1 MIAIQTSQLG
11 KTYGYYRI
19 FEDLSFSIHPG
30 ECVALFGP
38 NGAGKTT
45 LLRVLATLN
54 RPSAGRFEILG
65 HDGVTEKET
74 IRNSVMFVAHG
85 SHLYDELN
93 AVENLQFSLAM
104 RGKTPTSLEIKRA
117 LDLMSIGAFS
127 ELKVRFFSAGMK
139 KRLALAKVVLAQ
151 PNVLFLDEPYNALD
165 DAGVE
170 STNALIRDLLKEGG
184 TVFMTTHDRSKAT
197 QVAHRTGVLSQGT
210 IHFINPVNSESPTIH
225 ELS

>member
-1 MIAIQTSQLG
+1 MIAIQTSQLS
-11 KTYGYYRI
+11 KSYGYYRI
-19 FEDLSFSIHPG
+19 FEDLSFTIHTG
-30 ECVALFGP
+30 ECFALFGP

-74 IRNSVMFVAHG
+74 IRNSVMLVAHG

-93 AVENLQFSLAM
+93 AVENLQFALAM
-104 RGKTPTSLEIKRA
+104 RGKSPTSLEIKRA
-117 LDLMSIGAFS
+117 LDLMNIGAFS
-127 ELKVRFFSAGMK
+127 NLKVRFFSAGMK
-139 KRLALAKVVLAQ
+139 KRLALTKVLLAQ
-151 PNVLFLDEPYNALD
+151 PHVLFLDEPYNALD

-170 STNALIRDLLKEGG
+170 STNVLIRDLLKEGG

-197 QVAHRTGVLSQGT
+197 QVAHRTGLLNQGT
-210 IHFINPVNSESPTIH
+210 FHFINPMPSESPTID
-225 ELS
+225 ELP